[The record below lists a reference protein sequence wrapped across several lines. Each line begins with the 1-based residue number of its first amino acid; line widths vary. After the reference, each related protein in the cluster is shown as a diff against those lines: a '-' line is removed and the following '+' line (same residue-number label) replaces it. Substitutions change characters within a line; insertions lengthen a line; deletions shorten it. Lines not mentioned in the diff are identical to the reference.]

1 MNPSEMFNYNYLE
14 TVNRLKM
21 LLEEP
26 DCPQTFVPTTYSNFK
41 ANVAAKVSS
50 TNTRNSKKGQ
60 NLHIEL
66 QKQQQLECPSFQAP
80 PAASCSSLAR
90 ATCSPKPSCEMHVCN
105 GKLPYEISTFI
116 EKQNQY
122 IEHLEKESK
131 FCRVCFLVGK
141 VE

>member
-1 MNPSEMFNYNYLE
+1 MFNYNYLE

-26 DCPQTFVPTTYSNFK
+26 DCPQTYVSNSYSNFK

-50 TNTRNSKKGQ
+50 TNTRNSTKGQ

-66 QKQQQLECPSFQAP
+66 QQQQQSECSSFQAP
-80 PAASCSSLAR
+80 SVAPCTSLAR
-90 ATCSPKPSCEMHVCN
+90 VNYSPRPSCEMHACN

-131 FCRVCFLVGK
+131 FCRVGFLDLVCIFLII
-141 VE
+141 V